1 MRNMSLHC
9 CMPDFALTLLTQRQC
24 TTLHCCAL
32 SQKTSTN
39 ASEVCSSACDI
50 QHSLLNNL
58 TKYSKDEQAQCLQC
72 FALTPS
78 VWVHVCAKALKFA
91 PGPGITRWQHSA
103 QEHVDD
109 FSVKRAGQ
117 YFPPAEDGR
126 ADLCPS
132 ENVDLEL
139 HLCRYCSKSFA
150 TRGNL
155 NAHLRIHTGEK
166 PFQCHLC
173 PRAFTQKATLVHHV
187 RTHTGERPYQCRFCP
202 MAFARKLPCR
212 YHELRRHPKGT
223 AMPQPFNRRC
233 HTVDVVSSLPGVCHR
248 HHQAPSFLQNACPSR
263 PALSSTIRWQ
273 HGTRQHVDNS
283 SARHAGQHFSHTEI
297 SGSDLCS
304 SENVDPELH
313 TCGYCNKSFTK
324 RSSLTV
330 HLRIH
335 TGERPFRC
343 HMCPR
348 AFAQKVNLTH
358 HLRTHTGER
367 PFQCRFCPM
376 AFARKLPRRCHELRM
391 HLNGVAALV
400 AEQVYI
406 LPLTYTHHSTRTG
419 SAQCAILI
427 CADSIAVDHCPEQQS
442 LLELHIGGHKKGSLR
457 RCLVCGYTTI
467 FKSSMQ
473 NHQRRHTGERPH
485 QCDYC
490 SKAFTRKNNLIG
502 HLRMHTGER
511 PFPCHLC
518 PSAFT
523 QKRILE
529 AHIRTHTGEKP
540 FKCRFCPM
548 SFTRR
553 SNLTV
558 HLRIHTGERPFHC
571 HLCPRAFT
579 QKVTLKYHMR
589 THTGKRPIQYSVA
602 MNHRL
607 GQPCVP
613 DSHMG
618 RRLRHCLVSNYGTTF
633 RTNMLNH
640 QRMHTGPH
648 KCDLC
653 DKAFTRKS
661 SLVMHFRKHTGE
673 RPFPCHLCP
682 MAFTR
687 KRILEAHIRTHTG
700 EKPFGCRF
708 CSMVFAHK
716 WQMKKHEDA
725 HLQCA
730 SSADT
735 LSHYLL
741 DVLKKKASLCI
752 YFTTGGTMPKR
763 KTDSHCYAPGCHS
776 GYPGAPKASL
786 FAAPTEEELRK
797 KWERNLRRSDKPLT
811 ESSAVCERHFE
822 RRYILRDYVH
832 IINGTEVRLPRG
844 KPSLAPG
851 AVPTLLPDC
860 ASYLSVAPVKERP
873 ERKRPAAASAPAVS
887 TKPRKSARTAQDER
901 AADGQLRQPL
911 HEIQAESAQ
920 ILGNILSFK
929 KGYKVSKH
937 WKRTRVHGVI
947 WRHCADATG
956 VATQGSV
963 QARNPPGIG
972 KSTIKWQHS
981 AHQHVDNSS
990 ATQAAQHLSPTEIS
1004 RSDMSPSENV
1014 DVEQHICTYCN
1025 KSFTRRGGLTVHLRI
1040 HTGERPFHC
1049 HLCPRAFTQKVN
1061 LKYHLRTHTGERPF
1075 QCHFCPMA
1083 FARKLSRRYHEHC
1096 IHSKGTTHKYFVAV
1110 NRRPGLPCV
1119 PDSHTGR
1126 RLRRCPVCG
1135 YSTTC
1140 RTKMLNHQRRHTGER
1155 PHKCDLCGK
1164 AFTQKS
1170 TLVVHFRNH
1179 TGERPFPCHLC
1190 PMAFTRKRILEA
1202 HIRTHTGEKPFG
1214 CRFCPMVFAH
1224 KWQMKKHEDTHPQRA
1239 SSADTLS
1246 H

>member
-1 MRNMSLHC
+1 MLCTYSSGLGSCLCQGTEICTWAWSVKQIFGPVGKGVIHC
-9 CMPDFALTLLTQRQC
+9 VVWKTWGERQKGVNKQ
-24 TTLHCCAL
+24 H
-32 SQKTSTN
+32 
-39 ASEVCSSACDI
+39 CDI
-50 QHSLLNNL
+50 RQ
-58 TKYSKDEQAQCLQC
+58 T
-72 FALTPS
+72 
-78 VWVHVCAKALKFA
+78 
-91 PGPGITRWQHSA
+91 GGGGITRWQHSA

-109 FSVKRAGQ
+109 LSLRQAGHFPLTENSRAN
-117 YFPPAEDGR
+117 
-126 ADLCPS
+126 LCPS

-155 NAHLRIHTGEK
+155 NAHLRIHTGER

-202 MAFARKLPCR
+202 MAFARKLPCK

-223 AMPQPFNRRC
+223 AAG
-233 HTVDVVSSLPGVCHR
+233 T
-248 HHQAPSFLQNACPSR
+248 
-263 PALSSTIRWQ
+263 TRWQ
-273 HGTRQHVDNS
+273 HGTHQHVDNS

-391 HLNGVAALV
+391 HLNGVAV
-400 AEQVYI
+400 CCNQSE
-406 LPLTYTHHSTRTG
+406 
-419 SAQCAILI
+419 CAILI
-427 CADSIAVDHCPEQQS
+427 CADSVAVDHCPEQQS
-442 LLELHIGGHKKGSLR
+442 LLELHIGGRKKGSLR
-457 RCLVCGYTTI
+457 RCLVCGYTTT

-473 NHQRRHTGERPH
+473 NHQRKHTGERPH

-589 THTGKRPIQYSVA
+589 THTGKRPIQIV
-602 MNHRL
+602 
-607 GQPCVP
+607 
-613 DSHMG
+613 
-618 RRLRHCLVSNYGTTF
+618 CLAGTT
-633 RTNMLNH
+633 
-640 QRMHTGPH
+640 
-648 KCDLC
+648 
-653 DKAFTRKS
+653 
-661 SLVMHFRKHTGE
+661 
-673 RPFPCHLCP
+673 
-682 MAFTR
+682 
-687 KRILEAHIRTHTG
+687 
-700 EKPFGCRF
+700 
-708 CSMVFAHK
+708 
-716 WQMKKHEDA
+716 
-725 HLQCA
+725 
-730 SSADT
+730 
-735 LSHYLL
+735 
-741 DVLKKKASLCI
+741 
-752 YFTTGGTMPKR
+752 
-763 KTDSHCYAPGCHS
+763 
-776 GYPGAPKASL
+776 
-786 FAAPTEEELRK
+786 
-797 KWERNLRRSDKPLT
+797 
-811 ESSAVCERHFE
+811 
-822 RRYILRDYVH
+822 
-832 IINGTEVRLPRG
+832 
-844 KPSLAPG
+844 
-851 AVPTLLPDC
+851 
-860 ASYLSVAPVKERP
+860 
-873 ERKRPAAASAPAVS
+873 
-887 TKPRKSARTAQDER
+887 
-901 AADGQLRQPL
+901 
-911 HEIQAESAQ
+911 
-920 ILGNILSFK
+920 
-929 KGYKVSKH
+929 
-937 WKRTRVHGVI
+937 
-947 WRHCADATG
+947 
-956 VATQGSV
+956 
-963 QARNPPGIG
+963 
-972 KSTIKWQHS
+972 KWQHS

-990 ATQAAQHLSPTEIS
+990 ATQAAQHLSPPGIS
-1004 RSDMSPSENV
+1004 RSDMSPSEDV
-1014 DVEQHICTYCN
+1014 DVEQHTCTYCN
-1025 KSFTRRGGLTVHLRI
+1025 KSFTRRGSLTVHLRI

-1061 LKYHLRTHTGERPF
+1061 LKYHLRTHTGEKPF

-1096 IHSKGTTHKYFVAV
+1096 IHSERTAAPEGELARGNAIKRVRWVGGAESWHASRPWLRMAVSAAESICARAPCFKDFVAV

-1140 RTKMLNHQRRHTGER
+1140 RTNMLNHQRRHTGER

-1202 HIRTHTGEKPFG
+1202 HIRTHTGEKPFR
-1214 CRFCPMVFAH
+1214 CRFCPMVFTH

-1239 SSADTLS
+1239 
-1246 H
+1246 